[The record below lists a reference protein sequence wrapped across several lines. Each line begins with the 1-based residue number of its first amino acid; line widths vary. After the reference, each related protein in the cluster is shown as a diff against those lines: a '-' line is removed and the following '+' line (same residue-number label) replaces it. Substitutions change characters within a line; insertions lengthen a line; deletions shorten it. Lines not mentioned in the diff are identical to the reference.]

1 VEETMAKTISDQL
14 DAVLNEFERN
24 VPHVEATAVVS
35 TDGLVIASR
44 LPKEVEEDRVGA
56 MGAAILSISTRSG
69 SELERGNM
77 ERVLIEGTN
86 GYLLIR
92 SIADVA
98 ILVCLVDKE
107 VRLGMLFYECKNCVE
122 KLSEIL

>member
-1 VEETMAKTISDQL
+1 MAVSISDQL
-14 DAVLNEFERN
+14 DVVLNEFERN

-44 LPKEVEEDRVGA
+44 LPAQVEEDRVGA

-69 SELERGNM
+69 NELDRGEM
-77 ERVLIEGTN
+77 LRVLIEGTG

-92 SIADVA
+92 SIGDVA
-98 ILVCLVDKE
+98 ILVALVDKN
-107 VRLGMLFYECKNCVE
+107 VRLGLLFYECKQCVK

>member
-1 VEETMAKTISDQL
+1 MAVSISDQL
-14 DAVLNEFERN
+14 DVVLNEFERN

-44 LPKEVEEDRVGA
+44 LPAQVEEDRVGA

-69 SELERGNM
+69 NELDRGEM
-77 ERVLIEGTN
+77 LRVLIEGTG

-92 SIADVA
+92 SIGDVA
-98 ILVCLVDKE
+98 ILVALVDKN
-107 VRLGMLFYECKNCVE
+107 VRLGMLFYECKQCVE
-122 KLSEIL
+122 KLTEIL

>member
-1 VEETMAKTISDQL
+1 MAKTISDQL

-69 SELERGNM
+69 IELERGNM

-107 VRLGMLFYECKNCVE
+107 VRLGMLFYECKNCV
-122 KLSEIL
+122 KKISEIL

>member
-1 VEETMAKTISDQL
+1 MAQTISEQL
-14 DAVLNEFERN
+14 DQVLNDFERN

-44 LPKEVEEDRVGA
+44 LPDQVEEDRVGA

-69 SELERGNM
+69 KELDRGEM
-77 ERVLIEGTN
+77 LRVLIEGTD

-92 SIADVA
+92 SIGDIA
-98 ILVCLVDKE
+98 ILVVLVDKK
-107 VRLGMLFYECKNCVE
+107 VRLGMLFYECKQCI
-122 KLSEIL
+122 KQLTEIL